1 MATRKNVYRLTAGS
15 LLLALSLAIPLTMA
29 GTVSLTL
36 GPFTATPASHVPL
49 MLSMLFGPG
58 IAAAVGVGS
67 AIGFLSRLG
76 PIVAMRAA
84 MHVPVGVLGA
94 WLVGK
99 RVSFPVALAITA
111 PVHALLEAFIV
122 LPFGYTLQ
130 SAGSVVA
137 LGTLVHHAVDSA
149 IAVFF
154 WGILFTKMGIL
165 RDLHA
170 Q

>member
-1 MATRKNVYRLTAGS
+1 MATRKDVYRLTAGS
-15 LLLALSLAIPLTMA
+15 LLLALSLAIPLTLA

-58 IAAAVGVGS
+58 IAAAVGLGS
-67 AIGFLSRLG
+67 TIGFLPRLG

-84 MHVPVGVLGA
+84 MHMPVGIAGA
-94 WLVGK
+94 WLVRRK
-99 RVSFPVALAITA
+99 VPFPLALAITA
-111 PVHALLEAFIV
+111 PVHALLEALIV
-122 LPFGYTLQ
+122 LPFGYTLK

-137 LGTLVHHAVDSA
+137 LGTLVHHAVDSV

-154 WGILFTKMGIL
+154 WGILFTKKGIL
-165 RDLHA
+165 RNVHVE
-170 Q
+170 